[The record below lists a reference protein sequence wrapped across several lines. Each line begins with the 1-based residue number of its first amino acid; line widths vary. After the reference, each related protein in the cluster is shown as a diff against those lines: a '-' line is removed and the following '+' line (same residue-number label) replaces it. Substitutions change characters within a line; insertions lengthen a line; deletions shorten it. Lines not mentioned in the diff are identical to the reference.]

1 VASRQPVPAQSAR
14 STDGAPLVV
23 LKNLAKDY
31 PGVRALRGV
40 SLDLRRSEVH
50 ALIGEN
56 GAGKSTLIRI
66 LSGDVRPDG
75 GSILIDGEPVV
86 FDGPRDARRRGIVTI
101 FQELTVAPD
110 LSVAENI
117 FLGNEPGSL
126 FYSRSKA
133 ERRAAEVLTSLG
145 AGSQMRP
152 SELAGNLSTAQRQLI
167 EIARALVLCAP
178 VIVMDEPTAAL
189 SENEAAALRRLI
201 VRMKAEGTCI
211 LYVSHR
217 LDEVMEIADRVT
229 VLRGGERVVTRDASS
244 IGGTS
249 ELIGLMVGRPISEL
263 FPSRNEKI
271 GEVVLSVSGLCRR
284 GVFDDINFNVRA
296 GEVVGFAGLVG
307 AGRTEVMRALFGAD
321 ALDSGEIRKNGRVLT
336 IRNPRDAIAQGIA
349 YLPEDRKHQGLV
361 LSMSGAENVVMAS
374 LERSS
379 VAGFV
384 SASAIRRIA
393 ETIGARL
400 HFKGQLDAP
409 AGTASGG
416 NQQKLVIGKS
426 ILTGAQILI
435 FDEPTR
441 GIDVGAKAD
450 VAKIVRELRD
460 SGLAVLLSASELEEL
475 TAVADR
481 AVVIRDG
488 RTVAELNGGEM
499 SEASIMDAIAY
510 GSEDPSQLVE
520 AVSAA
525 HIEDAVE
532 GGRHGS

>member
-1 VASRQPVPAQSAR
+1 MASRQPVPAGSAR
-14 STDGAPLVV
+14 STDGIPLVL
-23 LKNLAKDY
+23 LKDLAKDY

-40 SLDLRRSEVH
+40 SLDLRRGEVH

-66 LSGDVRPDG
+66 LSGDVRPDS
-75 GSILIDGEPVV
+75 GSISIDGEPVV

-101 FQELTVAPD
+101 FQELTIAPD

-117 FLGNEPGSL
+117 FLGNEPGAL

-133 ERRAAEVLTSLG
+133 EHWAAEVLTSLG
-145 AGSQMRP
+145 AGSQIRP
-152 SELAGNLSTAQRQLI
+152 SQLAGNLSTAQRQII
-167 EIARALVLCAP
+167 EIARALVLRAP

-201 VRMKAEGTCI
+201 VRMRAEGTCI

-229 VLRGGERVVTRDASS
+229 VLRGGERVVTMDASS

-249 ELIGLMVGRPISEL
+249 ELIGLMIGRPISEL
-263 FPSRNEKI
+263 FPPRNEKI

-284 GVFDDINFNVRA
+284 GAFDDVNFNVRA

-321 ALDSGEIRKNGRVLT
+321 ALDSGQIYKNGHALT
-336 IRNPRDAIAQGIA
+336 IRNPRDAIAHGIA

-384 SASAIRRIA
+384 SASAIRKIA

-441 GIDVGAKAD
+441 GIDVGAKAEIYRLIHLLAAD
-450 VAKIVRELRD
+450 GAAVIIVSSELPELMGTCHRLYVMSNGLIRD
-460 SGLAVLLSASELEEL
+460 ELGLAEFDEKRILAG
-475 TAVADR
+475 AFAGHM
-481 AVVIRDG
+481 APQAIPY
-488 RTVAELNGGEM
+488 TVA
-499 SEASIMDAIAY
+499 A
-510 GSEDPSQLVE
+510 P
-520 AVSAA
+520 
-525 HIEDAVE
+525 
-532 GGRHGS
+532 

>member
-1 VASRQPVPAQSAR
+1 
-14 STDGAPLVV
+14 
-23 LKNLAKDY
+23 
-31 PGVRALRGV
+31 
-40 SLDLRRSEVH
+40 
-50 ALIGEN
+50 
-56 GAGKSTLIRI
+56 
-66 LSGDVRPDG
+66 
-75 GSILIDGEPVV
+75 
-86 FDGPRDARRRGIVTI
+86 
-101 FQELTVAPD
+101 
-110 LSVAENI
+110 
-117 FLGNEPGSL
+117 
-126 FYSRSKA
+126 
-133 ERRAAEVLTSLG
+133 
-145 AGSQMRP
+145 
-152 SELAGNLSTAQRQLI
+152 
-167 EIARALVLCAP
+167 
-178 VIVMDEPTAAL
+178 L

-229 VLRGGERVVTRDASS
+229 VLRGGERVVTMDASS

-271 GEVVLSVSGLCRR
+271 GEVALSVSGLCRR

-384 SASAIRRIA
+384 SASTIRRIA

-409 AGTASGG
+409 AETASGG

-441 GIDVGAKAD
+441 GIDVGAKAEIYRLIHLLAAD
-450 VAKIVRELRD
+450 GAAVIIV
-460 SGLAVLLSASELEEL
+460 SSELPEL
-475 TAVADR
+475 MGTCHRIYVMSDGR
-481 AVVIRDG
+481 IRDELELAEFDEERILAG
-488 RTVAELNGGEM
+488 AFAGHMAPLVIPNTVA
-499 SEASIMDAIAY
+499 A
-510 GSEDPSQLVE
+510 P
-520 AVSAA
+520 
-525 HIEDAVE
+525 
-532 GGRHGS
+532 

>member
-40 SLDLRRSEVH
+40 SLDLRRGEVH

-75 GSILIDGEPVV
+75 GSIAIDGEPVV

-101 FQELTVAPD
+101 FQELTIAPD

-167 EIARALVLCAP
+167 EIARALVLRAP

-229 VLRGGERVVTRDASS
+229 VLRGGERVVTMDASS
-244 IGGTS
+244 IAGTS

-263 FPSRNEKI
+263 FPPRNETI
-271 GEVVLSVSGLCRR
+271 GEVALTVSGLCRR

-321 ALDSGEIRKNGRVLT
+321 ALDSGEIRKNGRALT

-384 SASAIRRIA
+384 SASTIRRIA

-426 ILTGAQILI
+426 ILTNAQVLI

-441 GIDVGAKAD
+441 GIDVGAKVEIYRLIHLLAAD
-450 VAKIVRELRD
+450 GAAIIIVSSELPELMGTCHRLYVMSD
-460 SGLAVLLSASELEEL
+460 GRICDELGLAEFDEKRILAGAFAGHMAPQVFSHAM
-475 TAVADR
+475 VA
-481 AVVIRDG
+481 
-488 RTVAELNGGEM
+488 
-499 SEASIMDAIAY
+499 
-510 GSEDPSQLVE
+510 P
-520 AVSAA
+520 
-525 HIEDAVE
+525 
-532 GGRHGS
+532 

>member
-1 VASRQPVPAQSAR
+1 VPAQSAR

-31 PGVRALRGV
+31 PGVRALRDV
-40 SLDLRRSEVH
+40 SLDLRHGEVH

-133 ERRAAEVLTSLG
+133 ERRAAEVLSSLG

-152 SELAGNLSTAQRQLI
+152 SELARNLSTAQRQLI

-441 GIDVGAKAD
+441 GIDVGAKAEIYRLMHFLAAD
-450 VAKIVRELRD
+450 GAAVIIVSSELPELMGTCHRIYVMSDGRIRDELR
-460 SGLAVLLSASELEEL
+460 LAEFDEKRILAG
-475 TAVADR
+475 AFAGHIAPR
-481 AVVIRDG
+481 AIPH
-488 RTVAELNGGEM
+488 TVA
-499 SEASIMDAIAY
+499 A
-510 GSEDPSQLVE
+510 P
-520 AVSAA
+520 
-525 HIEDAVE
+525 
-532 GGRHGS
+532 

>member
-1 VASRQPVPAQSAR
+1 MLAESAR
-14 STDGAPLVV
+14 SMAGAPLV
-23 LKNLAKDY
+23 LLQNLVKDY

-40 SLDLRRSEVH
+40 SLDLRRGEVH
-50 ALIGEN
+50 ALVGEN

-75 GSILIDGEPVV
+75 GSISIEGELVV

-101 FQELTVAPD
+101 FQELTIAPD

-117 FLGNEPGSL
+117 FLGNETGSL
-126 FYSRSKA
+126 FYSRSEA
-133 ERRAAEVLTSLG
+133 ERRAAAALASLG
-145 AGSQMRP
+145 AGSQMHP

-167 EIARALVLCAP
+167 EIARALVLRAP

-201 VRMKAEGTCI
+201 VRMRAEGTCI

-217 LDEVMEIADRVT
+217 LDEVMEIANRVT
-229 VLRGGERVVTRDASS
+229 VLRGGEHVATMDALSV
-244 IGGTS
+244 GGTS
-249 ELIGLMVGRPISEL
+249 ELISLMVGRPISEL
-263 FPSRNEKI
+263 FPPRNEKI
-271 GEVVLSVSGLCRR
+271 GEVVLSVSGLCRQ

-307 AGRTEVMRALFGAD
+307 AGRTEVMRAIFGAD
-321 ALDSGEIRKNGRVLT
+321 TPDSGQIRKNGQALT
-336 IRNPRDAIAQGIA
+336 IRNPRDAIAHGIA

-361 LSMSGAENVVMAS
+361 LSMSGSENIVMAS
-374 LERSS
+374 LEKSS

-384 SASAIRRIA
+384 SASAIRKAA

-416 NQQKLVIGKS
+416 NQQKLVIAKS
-426 ILTGAQILI
+426 VLTDAQILI

-441 GIDVGAKAD
+441 GIDVGAKAEIYRLIHLLAADGAAVIVVSSDLPELMGTCHRIYVMSNGRIRDELKLSEFDEMRILAAAFAEHMTPRIIPGD
-450 VAKIVRELRD
+450 VA
-460 SGLAVLLSASELEEL
+460 AS
-475 TAVADR
+475 
-481 AVVIRDG
+481 
-488 RTVAELNGGEM
+488 
-499 SEASIMDAIAY
+499 
-510 GSEDPSQLVE
+510 
-520 AVSAA
+520 
-525 HIEDAVE
+525 
-532 GGRHGS
+532 

>member
-1 VASRQPVPAQSAR
+1 MASRQPVPAGPAR
-14 STDGAPLVV
+14 STDGAPLVQ
-23 LKNLAKDY
+23 LKDLAKDY
-31 PGVRALRGV
+31 PGVRALRNV
-40 SLDLRRSEVH
+40 SLDLRRGEVH

-66 LSGDVRPDG
+66 LSGDVRPDS
-75 GSILIDGEPVV
+75 GSISIDGEVVV

-101 FQELTVAPD
+101 FQELTIVPD

-117 FLGNEPGSL
+117 FLGNEPGSV

-133 ERRAAEVLTSLG
+133 ERWAAEVLTSLG
-145 AGSQMRP
+145 AGSLMRP
-152 SELAGNLSTAQRQLI
+152 SEPAGNLSTAQQQMI
-167 EIARALVLCAP
+167 EIARALVLRAP

-201 VRMKAEGTCI
+201 VRMRAEGACI
-211 LYVSHR
+211 LYISHR
-217 LDEVMEIADRVT
+217 LDEVMEISDRVT
-229 VLRGGERVVTRDASS
+229 VLRGGERVVTMEASS

-249 ELIGLMVGRPISEL
+249 ELISLMVGRPISEL
-263 FPSRNEKI
+263 FPPRNERI
-271 GEVVLSVSGLCRR
+271 GEVVLNVSGLCRR
-284 GVFDDINFNVRA
+284 GAFDDINFHIRA

-321 ALDSGEIRKNGRVLT
+321 ALDSGRIRKNGQPLS
-336 IRNPRDAIAQGIA
+336 IRNPRDAIAHGIA

-374 LERSS
+374 LEKSA

-384 SASAIRRIA
+384 SASAIRQIA

-400 HFKGQLDAP
+400 HFKGQLGAP

-426 ILTGAQILI
+426 ILTNAQLLI

-441 GIDVGAKAD
+441 GIDVGAKAEIYRLIHLLAAD
-450 VAKIVRELRD
+450 GAAVIIV
-460 SGLAVLLSASELEEL
+460 SSELPEL
-475 TAVADR
+475 MGTCHRLYVMSNGR
-481 AVVIRDG
+481 IRD
-488 RTVAELNGGEM
+488 ELSL
-499 SEASIMDAIAY
+499 SEFDEKRILAGAFAGHMAPQPI
-510 GSEDPSQLVE
+510 PHTE
-520 AVSAA
+520 AAP
-525 HIEDAVE
+525 
-532 GGRHGS
+532 